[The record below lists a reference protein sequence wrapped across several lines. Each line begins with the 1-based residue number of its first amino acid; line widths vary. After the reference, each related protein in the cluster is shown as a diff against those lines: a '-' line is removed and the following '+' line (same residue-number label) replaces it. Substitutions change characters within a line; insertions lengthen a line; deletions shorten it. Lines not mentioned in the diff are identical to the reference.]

1 MVTADREAFDAVAL
15 FQRIAL
21 RPQGPGATAVA
32 ATKQAKKQKNH
43 QGGNIMNVSGLR
55 AALGRALGF
64 ALAMAMPSAG
74 HAADPIKIG
83 MVVPLTGA
91 IADAGRY
98 GAQGARLAVEEVNK
112 AGGVLGRPIELVIE
126 DDQSLNPTTVLAF
139 SRLADDKDIVAFLGP
154 TRSTQI
160 QSIAPSVLQAGR
172 PVMIGGTDP
181 SLTLAGNPWLF
192 RFRPNDTYTARVM
205 SDFGLNKLGKKK
217 WAIVHSTD
225 AFGTT
230 AKTLFT
236 DALKSQGITPV
247 LIEGQPNNSPDYTA
261 VALAVKQSGADAL
274 ATFITFEPDVA
285 IFARQLRQLGVDI
298 VWLGSPSITTTT
310 ARKLAGAT
318 LYGTYAVADFHVD
331 ANPQAKAFAEKY
343 LAAYKSAPDF
353 FGSWPYDAVHVL
365 AQAINAA
372 GSVEPHKIRDALLAV
387 KDYHGVEGTY
397 NFDKNGDGL
406 HGYNIVR
413 NASGNIFVEQR
424 IDFDN

>member
-1 MVTADREAFDAVAL
+1 MKLSR
-15 FQRIAL
+15 
-21 RPQGPGATAVA
+21 
-32 ATKQAKKQKNH
+32 
-43 QGGNIMNVSGLR
+43 MCS
-55 AALGRALGF
+55 ALGF
-64 ALAMAMPSAG
+64 ALAIATPAA

-83 MVVPLTGA
+83 MVVPLTGP

-98 GAQGARLAVEEVNK
+98 GTQGAKLAVEEVNNS
-112 AGGVLGRPIELVIE
+112 GGVLGRQLELVIE
-126 DDQSLNPTTVLAF
+126 DDQSLNPATVLAF
-139 SRLADDKDIVAFLGP
+139 TKLTDDKDIVAFLGP

-160 QSIAPSVLQAGR
+160 QAIAPSVKQAGR

-205 SDFGLNKLGKKK
+205 SDFGLNKLGKQK

-230 AKTLFT
+230 AKSLLAE
-236 DALKSQGITPV
+236 ALKSQGVTPV
-247 LIEGQPNNSPDYTA
+247 LVEGQPNNSPDYTA
-261 VALAVKQSGADAL
+261 VALAVKQSSADVL

-285 IFARQLRQLGVDI
+285 IFARQLRQLGVNI

-318 LYGTYAVADFHVD
+318 LFGTYAVADFHPE
-331 ANPQAKAFAEKY
+331 ANPQAKAFSEKY
-343 LAAYKSAPDF
+343 LAAFKTTPDF

-365 AQAINAA
+365 AEAITAA
-372 GSVEPHKIRDALLAV
+372 GSVDPQKIRDALLAV
-387 KDYHGVEGTY
+387 KDYHGVEGAY

-413 NASGNIFVEQR
+413 NDNGNIVVEKR

>member
-1 MVTADREAFDAVAL
+1 MVMSRLWAAIGFGFGLAL
-15 FQRIAL
+15 
-21 RPQGPGATAVA
+21 
-32 ATKQAKKQKNH
+32 
-43 QGGNIMNVSGLR
+43 
-55 AALGRALGF
+55 
-64 ALAMAMPSAG
+64 ALAMPTAI

-83 MVVPLTGA
+83 LVVPLTGP

-98 GAQGARLAVEEVNK
+98 GTQGAKLAVEEVNN
-112 AGGVLGRPIELVIE
+112 AGGVLGRPLELVIE
-126 DDQSLNPTTVLAF
+126 DDQSLNPATVLAF
-139 SRLADDKDIVAFLGP
+139 TKLADDKDIVAFLGP

-160 QSIAPSVLQAGR
+160 QSIAPSVKQVAR

-217 WAIVHSTD
+217 WAIVHATD

-236 DALKSQGITPV
+236 TALRSQGITPV

-261 VALAVKQSGADAL
+261 VALAVKQSGADVL

-285 IFARQLRQLGVDI
+285 IFARQLRQLGVNI

-318 LYGTYAVADFHVD
+318 LFGTYAVADFHTD
-331 ANPQAKAFAEKY
+331 ANPEAKAFSEKY
-343 LAAYKSAPDF
+343 LAAYKTAPDF

-365 AQAINAA
+365 AKAITAA
-372 GSVEPHKIRDALLAV
+372 GSTDPQKIRDALLAV
-387 KDYHGVEGTY
+387 KGYRGVEGTY
-397 NFDKNGDGL
+397 AFDKNGDGL

-413 NASGNIFVEQR
+413 NDNGNIVVEKR
-424 IDFDN
+424 IDFDD

>member
-1 MVTADREAFDAVAL
+1 MRDRRKGHSTG
-15 FQRIAL
+15 QQTRKQY
-21 RPQGPGATAVA
+21 QGEI
-32 ATKQAKKQKNH
+32 
-43 QGGNIMNVSGLR
+43 IMSLPR
-55 AALGRALGF
+55 LCAALGL
-64 ALAMAMPSAG
+64 ALAIAIPVAN
-74 HAADPIKIG
+74 AAAPIRIG
-83 MVVPLTGA
+83 MVVPQTGP

-98 GAQGARLAVEEVNK
+98 GTQGAKLAVEEVNK
-112 AGGVLGRPIELVIE
+112 AGGILGRQLELVIE
-126 DDQSLNPTTVLAF
+126 DDQSLNPATVLAF
-139 SRLADDKDIVAFLGP
+139 TKLADDKDIVAFLGP

-160 QSIAPSVLQAGR
+160 QAIAPSVKQAGR

-205 SDFGLNKLGKKK
+205 SDFGLNKLGKQK

-230 AKTLFT
+230 AKSLFAE
-236 DALKSQGITPV
+236 ALKSQGVTPV
-247 LIEGQPNNSPDYTA
+247 LVEGQPNNSPDYTA
-261 VALAVKQSGADAL
+261 VALAVKQSGADVL

-285 IFARQLRQLGVDI
+285 IFARQLRQLGVNI

-318 LYGTYAVADFHVD
+318 LFGTYAVADFHPE
-331 ANPQAKAFAEKY
+331 ANLEAKSFSEKY
-343 LAAYKSAPDF
+343 LAAYKTTPDF
-353 FGSWPYDAVHVL
+353 FGSWPYDAIHVL
-365 AQAINAA
+365 AKAIAAA
-372 GSVEPHKIRDALLAV
+372 GSTDPQKIRDALLAV

-413 NASGNIFVEQR
+413 NDNGNIVVEKR

>member
-1 MVTADREAFDAVAL
+1 MVMSRLWAAIGFGFGLAL
-15 FQRIAL
+15 
-21 RPQGPGATAVA
+21 
-32 ATKQAKKQKNH
+32 
-43 QGGNIMNVSGLR
+43 
-55 AALGRALGF
+55 
-64 ALAMAMPSAG
+64 ALAMPTAT

-83 MVVPLTGA
+83 MVVPLTGP

-98 GAQGARLAVEEVNK
+98 GTQGAKLAVEEVNN
-112 AGGVLGRPIELVIE
+112 AGGVLGRPLELVIE
-126 DDQSLNPTTVLAF
+126 DDQSLNPATVLAF
-139 SRLADDKDIVAFLGP
+139 AKLADDKDIVAFLGP

-160 QSIAPSVLQAGR
+160 QSIAPSVKQVGR

-217 WAIVHSTD
+217 WAIVHATD

-236 DALKSQGITPV
+236 EALKSQGVTPV

-261 VALAVKQSGADAL
+261 VALAVKQSGADVL

-285 IFARQLRQLGVDI
+285 IFARQLRQLGVNI

-318 LYGTYAVADFHVD
+318 LFGTYAVADFHTD
-331 ANPQAKAFAEKY
+331 ANPEAKAFSEKY
-343 LAAYKSAPDF
+343 LAAYKTAPDF

-365 AQAINAA
+365 AKAITAA
-372 GSVEPHKIRDALLAV
+372 GSTDPQKIRDALLAV
-387 KDYHGVEGTY
+387 KGYRGVEGTY
-397 NFDKNGDGL
+397 AFDKNGDGL

-413 NASGNIFVEQR
+413 NDNGNIVVEKR
-424 IDFDN
+424 IDFDD

>member
-1 MVTADREAFDAVAL
+1 MVMSRLWAAIGFGFGLAL
-15 FQRIAL
+15 
-21 RPQGPGATAVA
+21 
-32 ATKQAKKQKNH
+32 
-43 QGGNIMNVSGLR
+43 
-55 AALGRALGF
+55 
-64 ALAMAMPSAG
+64 ALAMPTAI

-83 MVVPLTGA
+83 MVVPLTGP

-98 GAQGARLAVEEVNK
+98 GTQGAKLAVEEVNN
-112 AGGVLGRPIELVIE
+112 AGGVLGRPLELVIE
-126 DDQSLNPTTVLAF
+126 DDQSLNPATVLAF
-139 SRLADDKDIVAFLGP
+139 TKLADDKDIVAFLGP

-160 QSIAPSVLQAGR
+160 QSIAPSVKQVAR

-217 WAIVHSTD
+217 WAIVHATD

-236 DALKSQGITPV
+236 TALRSQGITPV

-261 VALAVKQSGADAL
+261 VALAVKQSGADVL

-285 IFARQLRQLGVDI
+285 IFARQLRQLGVNI

-318 LYGTYAVADFHVD
+318 LFGTYAVADFHTD
-331 ANPQAKAFAEKY
+331 ANPEAKAFSEKY
-343 LAAYKSAPDF
+343 LAAYKTAPDF

-365 AQAINAA
+365 ANAITAA
-372 GSVEPHKIRDALLAV
+372 GSTDPQKIRDALLAV
-387 KDYHGVEGTY
+387 KGYRGVEGTY
-397 NFDKNGDGL
+397 AFDKNGDGL

-413 NASGNIFVEQR
+413 NDNGNIVVEKR
-424 IDFDN
+424 IDFDD